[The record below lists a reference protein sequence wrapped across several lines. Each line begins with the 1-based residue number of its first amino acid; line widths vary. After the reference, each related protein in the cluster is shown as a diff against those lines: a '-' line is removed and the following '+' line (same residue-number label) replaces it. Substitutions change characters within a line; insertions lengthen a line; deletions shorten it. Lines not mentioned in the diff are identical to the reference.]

1 MKLISAHDVSVFR
14 DILQN
19 IGQTSGRILL
29 EIESEVPLSKKEE
42 KKESKHISF
51 NVYLTDHIPLYFQT
65 SILDTNNIKGKVML
79 KIEMIYQADLRVCRL
94 ITTPMDMSWNDK
106 NEVIIYAKVFL
117 LLFTRPI
124 LCDLIIY
131 IVGK

>member
-42 KKESKHISF
+42 KKEGKHISF

-65 SILDTNNIKGKVML
+65 SILDTNNIKGIVLL
-79 KIEMIYQADLRVCRL
+79 KIELIYQAFRL
-94 ITTPMDMSWNDK
+94 VTRSMDMSLNGENK
-106 NEVIIYAKVFL
+106 LVIYAKVCFVYYSRGL
-117 LLFTRPI
+117 SYVT
-124 LCDLIIY
+124 
-131 IVGK
+131 

>member
-14 DILQN
+14 DLLQN

-79 KIEMIYQADLRVCRL
+79 KIEMIYQADFPFSNYTYAYRIEWRKKLV
-94 ITTPMDMSWNDK
+94 
-106 NEVIIYAKVFL
+106 IYAKVFFFYYSRGL
-117 LLFTRPI
+117 SYVT
-124 LCDLIIY
+124 
-131 IVGK
+131 